1 MLPKSRSSVRIEGA
15 IHVSVTLAAATVGG
29 AFMDEVVNEVLVVA
43 IQSSREVACL
53 ARSGK
58 GWE

>member
-1 MLPKSRSSVRIEGA
+1 MLPKSRSSVRVEGTS
-15 IHVSVTLAAATVGG
+15 HVSVTLAAAAVGG
-29 AFMDEVVNEVLVVA
+29 AFTDEVVNEVLVVA